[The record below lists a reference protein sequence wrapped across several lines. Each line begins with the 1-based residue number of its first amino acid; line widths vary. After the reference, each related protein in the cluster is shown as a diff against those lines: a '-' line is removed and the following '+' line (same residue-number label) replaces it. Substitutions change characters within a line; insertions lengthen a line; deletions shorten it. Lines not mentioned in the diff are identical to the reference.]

1 MCKKNGKQVKKPDD
15 DEEENIYIV
24 ERLSEVTQ
32 IR

>member
-1 MCKKNGKQVKKPDD
+1 MCKKNGKQVKKTDD